1 MKCAN
6 CGKEV
11 VSVAGKETKLYCD
24 DKCRM
29 QYKRQHRTESTP
41 NNEQIST
48 PNKPVAEGEY
58 PVRYMTDSTGG
69 QHQVDFA
76 DRRRIQKLVDGGSF
90 KQLSDDYNL
99 IKNYNLKYFLGY
111 TDVDTV
117 DDLRRPADNKVNLT
131 TAELEHNQRILSK
144 RDADVRAKISAT
156 PLDKLITKGSF
167 IPVWRL
173 AQG

>member
-1 MKCAN
+1 MAN
-6 CGKEV
+6 KAAKDRFKERRAV
-11 VSVAGKETKLYCD
+11 RMSEGIPPKGIPDEGIPAGIPVSVEY
-24 DKCRM
+24 
-29 QYKRQHRTESTP
+29 
-41 NNEQIST
+41 
-48 PNKPVAEGEY
+48 PVTAGEY
-58 PVRYMTDSTGG
+58 PIRYLTDSTGQ
-69 QHQVDFA
+69 QHQIDFA
-76 DRRRIQKLVDGGSF
+76 ERRRIQKLVDGGSF

-111 TDVDTV
+111 SDVDTV

-144 RDADVRAKISAT
+144 RDADVRAKISTT

-167 IPVWRL
+167 IPNWRL